1 MDTPSNE
8 EITTRQSSKL
18 SLGSSPS
25 VLSADEQLEG
35 DGPLTPTDKMEDDEE
50 DDEDEDDDD
59 LSALNSILQAG
70 SPGSLSNEEVSDDE
84 DDLHTEQDSA
94 SPLSSVPD
102 DFPLSRSAS
111 PELLPLV
118 EPMQTLPE
126 EEEEEEEED
135 EEEEDEEEEEEEVVE
150 EEKVVVEKKKLPTTR
165 KRRNKDDVSSP
176 NKKTKAEKVQPA
188 PLEEQKMIEETSI
201 RKRRASRSITNNI
214 MPEPLSRPR
223 RRQSRQDEQVKEQE
237 IEQEKE
243 VMEDKSNDD
252 DDEDEEEGQVT
263 KRKNDDD
270 DEEEEDED
278 EEDEKSTENNKD
290 NNTDELK
297 KTQTDTP
304 LESNGDSEDQKMS
317 EPQENDDHDYQQRH
331 KEALDALTHIEVEF
345 ARLRDKMYEEKMSE
359 LNEEAMMIANG
370 THPELV
376 TLMAEIEEKKGKRI
390 HSAAAWRKHQH
401 ANFKQQFEGFE
412 YQANIHFISQKNAL
426 RRNLLSSINGK
437 RWNIEDERT
446 QLNDP
451 ARNDRVFPD
460 GREMVAHKR
469 EQKEE
474 TVELQDIKETVG
486 FPMAPNPAGLSLQN
500 VEDDLKLLGINRNL

>member
-1 MDTPSNE
+1 MDTHSNE

-25 VLSADEQLEG
+25 VLSADEQLE
-35 DGPLTPTDKMEDDEE
+35 
-50 DDEDEDDDD
+50 
-59 LSALNSILQAG
+59 AG
-70 SPGSLSNEEVSDDE
+70 SPGSLSNEEVSD

-111 PELLPLV
+111 PEL
-118 EPMQTLPE
+118 PM
-126 EEEEEEEED
+126 
-135 EEEEDEEEEEEEVVE
+135 
-150 EEKVVVEKKKLPTTR
+150 
-165 KRRNKDDVSSP
+165 RRNKEDVSSP
-176 NKKTKAEKVQPA
+176 NKKTKSDKVQPA
-188 PLEEQKMIEETSI
+188 I
-201 RKRRASRSITNNI
+201 
-214 MPEPLSRPR
+214 
-223 RRQSRQDEQVKEQE
+223 
-237 IEQEKE
+237 
-243 VMEDKSNDD
+243 
-252 DDEDEEEGQVT
+252 
-263 KRKNDDD
+263 
-270 DEEEEDED
+270 
-278 EEDEKSTENNKD
+278 
-290 NNTDELK
+290 
-297 KTQTDTP
+297 
-304 LESNGDSEDQKMS
+304 EDQKDTSSDDLKKSLLDTPTEQNGDCEDTKMIS

-390 HSAAAWRKHQH
+390 HSAEAWRKHQH

-426 RRNLLSSINGK
+426 RRDLLSSINGK

-446 QLNDP
+446 KLNDP
-451 ARNDRVFPD
+451 ARTDRVFPD

-474 TVELQDIKETVG
+474 TGELQDIKETAG
-486 FPMAPNPAGLSLQN
+486 FPMAPIPTGLSLQD
-500 VEDDLKLLGINRNL
+500 VEDDLKILGINRNL